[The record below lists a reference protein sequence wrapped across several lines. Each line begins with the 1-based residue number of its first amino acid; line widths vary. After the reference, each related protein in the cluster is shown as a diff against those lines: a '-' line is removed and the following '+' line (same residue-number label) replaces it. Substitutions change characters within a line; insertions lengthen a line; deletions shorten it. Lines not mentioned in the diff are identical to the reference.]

1 MHSAFNLFDRIIDIV
16 IWILI
21 IQAILS
27 WLIVFGV
34 VNRFNRGVAS
44 ISDVLSRLTDPLLYP
59 IRRLMPIIGG
69 VDLSPLILIL
79 LLYFIR
85 YLLHEYSLSLPY

>member
-1 MHSAFNLFDRIIDIV
+1 MMSLYNLFDRVIGII

-21 IQAILS
+21 VQAILS
-27 WLIVFGV
+27 WLTAFGV
-34 VNRFNRGVAS
+34 INSYNRVVAT
-44 ISDVLSRLTDPLLYP
+44 ISDAISRLTDPLLYP
-59 IRRLMPIIGG
+59 IRRIMPYIGG

-85 YLLHEYSLSLPY
+85 DLLGEYWMRF